1 MEFDLLLKE
10 NRDKIPYEGSYYNIN
25 NKMEYDFLLKDN
37 GENPPDGPYYNINRV
52 EEPMIKHPSFL
63 YSDYT
68 VFDTINTNKFK
79 RIFPENKMK
88 NIPDMR
94 PVSVHV
100 SNIDVRTNNKVNNNI
115 NVNNSTNNFIEVPS
129 SEINKKVQLSSG
141 KLDADTYFNNI
152 DVESRLKNIDFNDNR
167 CFVKDYKKNSDLK
180 VHSEIIEKDY
190 RIPVIGTNI
199 NKQCNFSLPENCDNN
214 GNYHFNDV
222 CQKMFNN
229 NTRAK
234 TLNSW

>member
-10 NRDKIPYEGSYYNIN
+10 NRDKIPFEGSYYNIN
-25 NKMEYDFLLKDN
+25 NKMEYDFLLKGN
-37 GENPPDGPYYNINRV
+37 GAKNPSDGPYYNINRV

-68 VFDTINTNKFK
+68 VFDTINTNKFE
-79 RIFPENKMK
+79 RIFPENKMN

-94 PVSVHV
+94 PISVNV
-100 SNIDVRTNNKVNNNI
+100 SNVDTRINNKHMNNKV
-115 NVNNSTNNFIEVPS
+115 VNTCNKFVELPPTD
-129 SEINKKVQLSSG
+129 INKKVHLSSG

-152 DVESRLKNIDFNDNR
+152 DVESRLKNIDFNDTR

-180 VHSEIIEKDY
+180 VHPEIIEKDY

-199 NKQCNFSLPENCDNN
+199 NKQCNFSIPENCDNS

-222 CQKMFNN
+222 CEKMFNN